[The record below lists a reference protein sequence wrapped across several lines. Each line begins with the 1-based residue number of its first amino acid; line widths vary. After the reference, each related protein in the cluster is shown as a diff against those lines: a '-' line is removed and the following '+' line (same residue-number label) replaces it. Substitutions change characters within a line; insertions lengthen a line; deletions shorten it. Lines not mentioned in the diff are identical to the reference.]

1 MRRVAHDDDL
11 VAAQFFSQHVAAAF
25 VCDGGNLI
33 AIFTVVGERTGLK
46 GVPKA
51 EAAQFDFR
59 AEPDVAGELG
69 RLGVAVRIP
78 EAQTPTPPPPS
89 DIKKQPTKP
98 ASQPNK

>member
-1 MRRVAHDDDL
+1 LRQWPARSECHASCRHDDDL

-51 EAAQFDFR
+51 EAAQLISAPR
-59 AEPDVAGELG
+59 RMLPVIRQATAAAATS
-69 RLGVAVRIP
+69 VAV
-78 EAQTPTPPPPS
+78 
-89 DIKKQPTKP
+89 
-98 ASQPNK
+98 

>member
-1 MRRVAHDDDL
+1 MACAQRMSCVRVAHDDDL

-51 EAAQFDFR
+51 ER
-59 AEPDVAGELG
+59 PV
-69 RLGVAVRIP
+69 
-78 EAQTPTPPPPS
+78 
-89 DIKKQPTKP
+89 
-98 ASQPNK
+98 